1 MTATLTDV
9 RAIPHVA
16 PPHSAAPHSALVS
29 ILRRVGI
36 TLLVACVI
44 PAVVFTTTM
53 LVIDIRAALIAA
65 LLWSYGAVFWQ
76 MATGRRKSGL
86 LILTVAVVTLR
97 TSVALATGSTFLYFL
112 QPIATDALLATVFF
126 GSLATARPVVSR
138 LAGDFYPITAELAQR
153 PRIRRLFWH
162 LTFMWAALSLT
173 KAVMTYWLLQSQ
185 SVEAFVV
192 IKSAS
197 VLSINAIAVG
207 TTICAAVWV
216 ARKEG
221 LLGSSLATA

>member
-1 MTATLTDV
+1 MTATLIHARPIPRV
-9 RAIPHVA
+9 ERPHPALAAI
-16 PPHSAAPHSALVS
+16 
-29 ILRRVGI
+29 IRRLAI

-53 LVIDIRAALIAA
+53 LVINIRAALVAA
-65 LLWSYGAVFWQ
+65 LLWSYGAVCWQ
-76 MATGRRKSGL
+76 MATRRRKSGL
-86 LILTVAVVTLR
+86 LILTVALVTVR
-97 TSVALATGSTFLYFL
+97 TSVALASGSTFLYFL

-138 LAGDFYPITAELAQR
+138 LAGDFYPMDAELAQR
-153 PRIRRLFWH
+153 PRIRRLCWR
-162 LTFMWAALSLT
+162 LTFMWAALCLT

-197 VLSINAIAVG
+197 VLSINAAAVAA
-207 TTICAAVWV
+207 TVCAAVVV

-221 LLGSSLATA
+221 LLGSPLTAA